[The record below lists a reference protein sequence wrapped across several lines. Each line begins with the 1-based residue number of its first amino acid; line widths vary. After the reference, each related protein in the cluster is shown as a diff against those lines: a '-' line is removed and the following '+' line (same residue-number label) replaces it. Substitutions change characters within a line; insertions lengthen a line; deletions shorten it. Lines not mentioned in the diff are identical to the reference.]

1 MFIST
6 IFLIKTVN
14 FKIFKYFT
22 FFILAF
28 LIADQYKKHVRF
40 YSHEIIKNENI
51 SFENEFSNF
60 FYDEKK
66 ILNNELIK
74 LQKKENLKV
83 ICGRGWIN
91 VFSETKT
98 KGNIYD
104 WWYFTY
110 IFFNTD
116 YFNEDYE
123 YFINGNLGKRFI
135 IDSRCVKGN
144 MNKSNKLKN
153 IIENSSLIEE
163 FTFFQNTYH
172 LRKLNL

>member
-1 MFIST
+1 MTFYLISIFIFNYSGSYKLYYSAMTHPSFILLFIST

-66 ILNNELIK
+66 
-74 LQKKENLKV
+74 
-83 ICGRGWIN
+83 
-91 VFSETKT
+91 F
-98 KGNIYD
+98 
-104 WWYFTY
+104 
-110 IFFNTD
+110 
-116 YFNEDYE
+116 
-123 YFINGNLGKRFI
+123 
-135 IDSRCVKGN
+135 
-144 MNKSNKLKN
+144 
-153 IIENSSLIEE
+153 
-163 FTFFQNTYH
+163 
-172 LRKLNL
+172 